1 MSRWSKVIALAF
13 MSCSLNGL
21 PELDAQTLGNPGQLR
36 AGPATARYPHL
47 IQAAQ
52 PTYYSSAQAAQAAQA
67 EGQPVVTDTIIPSY
81 ASGGH
86 CLPLIPTL
94 AQGVRDAL
102 NCLFPCR
109 DGSPL
114 GLGLGQAPRRGL
126 FSVRFHESF
135 GCGHAVPG
143 CGCGHSV
150 IYEGTPSPMPTPAVG
165 PTVDPPKPLADPS
178 AYYGPAPSIPAAYRT
193 GLETRPQ
200 LIQTRYQRPFSGAT
214 LPHNPLR

>member
-1 MSRWSKVIALAF
+1 MSRWSKVIAVAF
-13 MSCSLNGL
+13 LSCSLNGL

-36 AGPATARYPHL
+36 SGSANARYPHL
-47 IQAAQ
+47 IQTAQ
-52 PTYYSSAQAAQAAQA
+52 PTNYNSAQAAQA

-81 ASGGH
+81 DGGGH

-94 AQGVRDAL
+94 TQGVRDAL

-135 GCGHAVPG
+135 GCGHAEPG

-150 IYEGTPSPMPTPAVG
+150 IYEGTPLPMPTPAVG

-193 GLETRPQ
+193 GLEARPQ
-200 LIQTRYQRPFSGAT
+200 LIQTRYQRPFSGAG